1 MRILHV
7 FLEACRCVLH
17 EPVLCLPA
25 KNGSFGIWSEG
36 IPPTVALCGGG

>member
-17 EPVLCLPA
+17 EPVLCQPA
-25 KNGSFGIWSEG
+25 KMVLPEFGVKAY
-36 IPPTVALCGGG
+36 PLP